1 MPLTRREVVRSIAV
15 TGVAMVVP
23 GLGLAQARPL
33 TKPIPS
39 SGEALPMVG
48 LGSWIT
54 FNVGNDPV
62 AASPALKS
70 WEHSSMPA
78 AE

>member
-1 MPLTRREVVRSIAV
+1 MMQLTRREVVRSIAL
-15 TGVAMVVP
+15 TGAAMVVP

-33 TKPIPS
+33 TKSIPS

-62 AASPALKS
+62 ARDSSVES
-70 WEHSSMPA
+70 W
-78 AE
+78 